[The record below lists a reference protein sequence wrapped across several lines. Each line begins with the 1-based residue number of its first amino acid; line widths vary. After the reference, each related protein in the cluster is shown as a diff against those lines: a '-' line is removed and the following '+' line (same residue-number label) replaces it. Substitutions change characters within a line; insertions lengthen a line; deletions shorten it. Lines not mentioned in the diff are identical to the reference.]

1 MLQFGCVPS
10 IWTSLETDW
19 SVRPQ
24 KFVVKRYII
33 LSEETEGSWTRLL
46 TSPHCRLC
54 DFSSASMT
62 DSCIVKTLERALWST
77 RELLLK
83 SVELSWVEFSQ
94 SSKRYFITVTKYL
107 WTSNCQIR
115 HRHFGDSKVENFLWT
130 NTGEKSS
137 LSLHSQNELR
147 NQQRLHFI
155 VPIE

>member
-24 KFVVKRYII
+24 KFVVKRYMI

-77 RELLLK
+77 KELLLK
-83 SVELSWVEFSQ
+83 SVELSWVLPVFNEIFHNHDKIFMDVVRLSIAISAIQ
-94 SSKRYFITVTKYL
+94 KLKTACELTEVR
-107 WTSNCQIR
+107 
-115 HRHFGDSKVENFLWT
+115 KVRF
-130 NTGEKSS
+130 
-137 LSLHSQNELR
+137 
-147 NQQRLHFI
+147 HFI
-155 VPIE
+155 PKMNSVINSGCISLFP